1 MRKYICITYH
11 MAKLDGETAETCID
25 LPDGRENRR
34 RHSAGPA
41 GQPVRQGCS
50 VADCQHPAKPRE
62 VAGVRQQRVLH
73 GREKQPLERGVLK
86 DEGRRDDDLGVDED

>member
-25 LPDGRENRR
+25 LPMDEKIADDILRAQRDSR
-34 RHSAGPA
+34 Y
-41 GQPVRQGCS
+41 VKD